1 MKENDISKGN
11 LKQNEM
17 LQQLKLLKHSLA
29 NKNEI
34 CIIGHDNIDVD
45 AVLSGILLSKLLK
58 FLNIKSKFIILEP
71 IKKNDTFK
79 IVSRLNNV
87 DMLPFEEKNESDSR
101 NLFLVDH
108 YETTHKGRVLGCID
122 HHPTKKQNN
131 YIFSYVQNSSATA
144 YIIYKLMKAANYPI
158 NEKEATMI
166 VVSMMVDTTSFRNTK
181 ASQAE
186 IEVAKSLSKEFNL
199 DYNYLEKTCLC
210 LTPIDQ
216 MTISEITSNGK
227 KEYNYNG
234 YRIISSYIQ
243 IYGMPE
249 ESIIQI
255 WISYLSSSV
264 DINKSS
270 PKMSVFIIFDVKSNM
285 TYEYQIKK
293 THTKKIT
300 HKGILSRGKDIMPKI
315 EKSFSNTYCQD
326 KKLEVIIKM
335 LSKSGY
341 SLATMESCTGGG
353 LASAIT
359 NISGASYI
367 LHESYVTYC
376 KDAKIKYG
384 VPKTTIDTYSIYS
397 ANTAIA
403 MANAVRITAKTDVGI
418 GITGQLDRVD
428 PRNHDVINNKAWYA
442 ISCPKKQTCVEI
454 IFDNNNSYSREEM
467 KKVIIEEI
475 IDELY
480 DIYNM

>member
-1 MKENDISKGN
+1 MKEKSILEGS

-17 LQQLKLLKHSLA
+17 LQRLELLKQSLA
-29 NKNEI
+29 NKGEI

-45 AVLSGILLSKLLK
+45 AVLSGILLSKLLN

-71 IKKNDTFK
+71 IKIDDTFD
-79 IVSRLNNV
+79 IVRKLTNI
-87 DMLPFEEKNESDSR
+87 DMYSFEDNEEKFR

-108 YETTHKGRVLGCID
+108 YEKTHIGRVLGCID
-122 HHPTKKQNN
+122 HHPTEKKNN
-131 YIFSYVQNSSATA
+131 YIFSYVRNASSTA
-144 YIIYKLMKAANYPI
+144 YMIYELMKAANYPI

-181 ASQAE
+181 ANQAE

-210 LTPIDQ
+210 LTPIDT
-216 MTISEITSNGK
+216 MKISQITSNGK

-234 YRIISSYIQ
+234 HRVISSYLQ
-243 IYGMPE
+243 LYGMPE
-249 ESIIQI
+249 ESVVEI

-264 DINKSS
+264 GINKSS
-270 PKMSVFIIFDVKSNM
+270 PKMSVFIIFDVESNM
-285 TYEYQIKK
+285 TYEYQINK

-326 KKLEVIIKM
+326 QKLEVIIRM
-335 LSKSGY
+335 LSKLGY

-359 NISGASYI
+359 NISGASNI

-376 KDAKIKYG
+376 NDAKIKFG
-384 VPKTTIDTYSIYS
+384 VPKEIIDTYSVYS
-397 ANTAIA
+397 PNTAIA
-403 MANAVRITAKTDVGI
+403 MANAVKITAKADVGI
-418 GITGQLDRVD
+418 GITGQLGRVD
-428 PRNHDVINNKAWYA
+428 PNNLGVTNNKAWYA

-454 IFDNNNSYSREEM
+454 IFDNINSYSREEK